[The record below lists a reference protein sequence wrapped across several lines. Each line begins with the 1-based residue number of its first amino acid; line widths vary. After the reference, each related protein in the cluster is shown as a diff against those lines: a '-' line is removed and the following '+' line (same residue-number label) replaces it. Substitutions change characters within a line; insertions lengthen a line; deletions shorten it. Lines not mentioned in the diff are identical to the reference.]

1 MFWHNLK
8 YKVLSGLRVKDVL
21 FWLILFPIVLATFFK
36 IAFGSIYEK
45 ATLFST
51 IPLAVVETTEQPVLH
66 TVLDNLESEKES
78 LFAVTYTDEQTA
90 LSLLKEQK
98 VDGILYAG
106 ETLSLS
112 FSENGVEQ
120 TIIKSFAEQY
130 QIQKAVIQQTMQTAP
145 EKMEAVIAALNDTV
159 VGNQKIAM
167 TSGNADPTTNYF
179 YNLLAMVAMFG
190 SLAGMH
196 IVINGQG
203 NLSALGARKCC
214 SPTPKLVSLLAS
226 LVGSY
231 ILQAVCMSIAVT
243 YLVFVLK
250 VQFVGNIGLIYLSA
264 ILSGLFG
271 ISFGFLIGSFGTL
284 QQGAK
289 TGIAMTFSMLS
300 CFCSGLMSPG
310 IRPYLA
316 EHVPLF
322 HSINPASLIC
332 DLFYCLNMDG
342 NYQRYLVKLGTILG
356 MSVLCTMIGFLLT
369 RRRKYASL

>member
-1 MFWHNLK
+1 
-8 YKVLSGLRVKDVL
+8 
-21 FWLILFPIVLATFFK
+21 
-36 IAFGSIYEK
+36 
-45 ATLFST
+45 
-51 IPLAVVETTEQPVLH
+51 
-66 TVLDNLESEKES
+66 
-78 LFAVTYTDEQTA
+78 
-90 LSLLKEQK
+90 
-98 VDGILYAG
+98 
-106 ETLSLS
+106 
-112 FSENGVEQ
+112 
-120 TIIKSFAEQY
+120 
-130 QIQKAVIQQTMQTAP
+130 
-145 EKMEAVIAALNDTV
+145 
-159 VGNQKIAM
+159 
-167 TSGNADPTTNYF
+167 
-179 YNLLAMVAMFG
+179 MFG
-190 SLAGMH
+190 SLTGMH

-271 ISFGFLIGSFGTL
+271 VSLGFSIGSFGTL

-289 TGIAMTFSMLS
+289 IGIAMTFSMLS
-300 CFCSGLMSPG
+300 CFCSGLMASG
-310 IRPYLA
+310 IRPYLV

>member
-1 MFWHNLK
+1 M
-8 YKVLSGLRVKDVL
+8 
-21 FWLILFPIVLATFFK
+21 
-36 IAFGSIYEK
+36 
-45 ATLFST
+45 
-51 IPLAVVETTEQPVLH
+51 AVVETTEQPVLH
-66 TVLDNLESEKES
+66 TVLDNLESEKEP

-145 EKMEAVIAALNDTV
+145 KKMEAVIAALNDTV
-159 VGNQKIAM
+159 VGNQKISM
-167 TSGNADPTTNYF
+167 TSGNPDATTNYF

-190 SLAGMH
+190 SLTGMH
-196 IVINGQG
+196 IAINGQG

-214 SPTPKLVSLLAS
+214 SPTPKLVSQLAC

-231 ILQAVCMSIAVT
+231 ILQTVCMSIAVT
-243 YLVFVLK
+243 YLVFILK

-271 ISFGFLIGSFGTL
+271 VSLGFSIGSFGTL

-300 CFCSGLMSPG
+300 CFCSGLMSHG